1 MKLGA
6 IVGGIVDFSNF
17 LLRDKV
23 GDIPFRQRALV
34 PVLLPEELS
43 FRASCWRQFR
53 ERIAD
58 TSNAASREG
67 WDMRRTKWG
76 LGFPGTFGD
85 ASLRARVFLALRAE
99 LGDDDDGRMH
109 SGL

>member
-1 MKLGA
+1 M
-6 IVGGIVDFSNF
+6 
-17 LLRDKV
+17 LRDKA

-34 PVLLPEELS
+34 PILLSEKLS
-43 FRASCWRQFR
+43 FRASCWRKFR